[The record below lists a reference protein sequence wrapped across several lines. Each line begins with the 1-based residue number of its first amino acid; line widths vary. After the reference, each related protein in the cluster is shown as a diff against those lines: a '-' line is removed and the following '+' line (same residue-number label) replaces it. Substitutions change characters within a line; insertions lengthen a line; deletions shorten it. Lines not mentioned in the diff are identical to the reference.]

1 MALKK
6 PKHKSL
12 KEFYKESFSFIK
24 DSRKYIFIITL
35 IFLIFAVIGYFTV
48 LPLELENILKEKL
61 KEILMKFE
69 GLNLIQ
75 TIWTIFSNN
84 IYVGFL
90 SIVLGILFGIF
101 PVVISLTNGFLI
113 GYVANKAVSIEG
125 ILILWK
131 LLPHGIFELPAIIIS
146 LGIGLRLGTTLI
158 FNNKKLRKESL
169 ESLFVFLLIVTPLLI
184 IAALIEGF
192 LVFFIK

>member
-6 PKHKSL
+6 RKHKSL

-146 LGIGLRLGTTLI
+146 LGIGLKLGTTLI